1 MTAACQTGRSI
12 TGMQDELFGLEKEL
26 ETLEAET
33 GRSAEE
39 REALLKQ
46 LQEMRDEYEAA
57 RVAVARRDEL
67 RAELEALGYSPDS
80 AEAYATVAAG
90 DGGQI
95 RHDVAMATPEE
106 RSPAGTNPGSGER
119 ENPRPTGRYAGP
131 HTIHRVVE
139 GEYLGKIAGYD
150 KYYGN
155 PGEWPVIY
163 EANAYQIKDPHWI
176 FAGQLLQIP
185 IR

>member
-1 MTAACQTGRSI
+1 MKS
-12 TGMQDELFGLEKEL
+12 ELFGLEKEL
-26 ETLEAET
+26 EALEAES
-33 GRSAEE
+33 GRNEKE
-39 REALLKQ
+39 RESLLKQ
-46 LQEMRDEYEAA
+46 LQEMRDDYEATS
-57 RVAVARRDEL
+57 VAVARRDDL

-95 RHDVAMATPEE
+95 RHDVAMVNPEE
-106 RSPAGTNPGSGER
+106 PNPAGTNSDSGELNR
-119 ENPRPTGRYAGP
+119 PRPTGRYAGP
-131 HTIHRVVE
+131 HSIHRVAE

-155 PGEWPVIY
+155 PDAWPAIF